1 MKVNTLRM
9 HLLLAAALIV
19 LSAVAALAQAPGSS
33 RNGGLP
39 TGEGNVMLQGR
50 IYFPSGQTASGR
62 TIRVNLESA
71 SAFGGGNNTAV
82 PDQDGVFRFQGL
94 VPGNYTVVV
103 DAGPEFEKA
112 RESVGIYAGTS
123 GKVVQVSIQLQ
134 PKVDSSNPLFA
145 GVPSNALNFFQKGTA
160 AARKGDAKAA
170 AESLSA
176 AVTAYPNFPIALNEL
191 GKQYMILKQWDKAGE
206 TYEALLK
213 LKPNDAASHLE
224 LGIVA
229 FNQKKF
235 EDAESHLRKA
245 LELNSA
251 GPSAH
256 YYLGLTLISLK
267 HYPEALTE
275 FEATVANGGENLALA
290 HKYLGGLYMSVQ
302 KNQQAADELEKYL
315 KLDPKAPDAERIKGT
330 IKDLRNKQ

>member
-9 HLLLAAALIV
+9 HLLLATALLVSSALAAN
-19 LSAVAALAQAPGSS
+19 AQAPGSS

-39 TGEGNVMLQGR
+39 SGEGNVMLQGR
-50 IYFPSGQTASGR
+50 IYFPTGQTASGR
-62 TIRVNLESA
+62 TIRVSLESA
-71 SAFGGGNNTAV
+71 SAFGGGNTAV

-103 DAGPEFEKA
+103 DAGPDFEKG
-112 RESVGIYAGTS
+112 REAVGIYPGTS
-123 GKVVQVSIQLQ
+123 SVVQVSIQLQ

-145 GVPSNALNFFQKGTA
+145 GVPSNALNFYQKGTV

-170 AESLSA
+170 AESFSA

-213 LKPNDAASHLE
+213 IKPNDAASHLD

-229 FNQKKF
+229 FNKKKF

-267 HYPEALTE
+267 HYSEAVPEL
-275 FEATVANGGENLALA
+275 EAAIANGGENLALA
-290 HKYLGGLYMSVQ
+290 HRYLGGLYMSQ
-302 KNQQAADELEKYL
+302 RPKEAADELEKYL
-315 KLDPKAPDAERIKGT
+315 KLNPKAEDAEKIKGT
-330 IKDLRNKQ
+330 IKELRNKQ

>member
-9 HLLLAAALIV
+9 HLLLATALLVSSALAAN
-19 LSAVAALAQAPGSS
+19 AQAPGSS

-39 TGEGNVMLQGR
+39 SGEGNVMLQGR

-62 TIRVNLESA
+62 TIRVSLESA
-71 SAFGGGNNTAV
+71 SAFGGGNTAV

-103 DAGPEFEKA
+103 DAGAEFEKA
-112 RESVGIYAGTS
+112 REAVGIYAGTS
-123 GKVVQVSIQLQ
+123 RVVQVSIQLQ

-145 GVPSNALNFFQKGTA
+145 GVPSNALNFFQKGTV

-170 AESLSA
+170 AESFSA

-213 LKPNDAASHLE
+213 IKPNDAASHLD

-229 FNQKKF
+229 FNKKKF
-235 EDAESHLRKA
+235 EDAETHLRKA

-267 HYPEALTE
+267 HYSDAVPE
-275 FEATVANGGENLALA
+275 FEAAIANGGENLALA
-290 HKYLGGLYMSVQ
+290 HKYLGGLYMSQ
-302 KNQQAADELEKYL
+302 RPKEAADELEKYL
-315 KLDPKAPDAERIKGT
+315 KLYPKAEDAEKIKGT
-330 IKDLRNKQ
+330 IKELRNKQ